1 RVSNFVLDPASPWYH
16 RWLALLSL
24 AVSYNYIFIVL
35 RGVFNRVQQSHFY
48 LWLGLDC
55 VCDCLYLA
63 DIYVGAHT
71 GYLEEGLPVTD
82 PHRLLRRYL
91 SQPSTKLDVLSS
103 LPTDL
108 LYLSPSVTTAGVWV
122 RFNRLL
128 KVRRVLEFF
137 DRTETRTSWPNL
149 FRVLQLVLYIL
160 VIIHWNACLFFAISK
175 ALGLGSDAW
184 VYPPR
189 DDACQLSPAEPYNY
203 SSEWD
208 QFHREYIYSFYWSA
222 LTLTTIGETPHPVLD
237 LEYAFV
243 TADFLVGVLVFATI
257 VGNVGSMIA
266 NMNAAR
272 SEFQQKMDGVKRYM
286 EFRRVGKQLEH
297 RVIRWFDYHW
307 CNKQSLDESAILA
320 SLPDKLRAEIAIHVH
335 FDTLRRVSIFRDCE
349 PGLLIELLLKLRLQ
363 VFSPGDYICRQGDI
377 GKEMYIVKRG
387 RLSVVAGDGRTV
399 FATLKEGCVFGE
411 VSLLNIPGNKT
422 GNRRTANVRSQG
434 YSDLFCLSKRDL
446 WAALDEYPEAR
457 DKLVQRGRDV
467 LRKDNLLDEAAVAR
481 AEEAQET
488 QAEQLARLAD
498 NVGCLQARLAR
509 LTAEFGSSQ
518 AKLKRRVAR
527 LETAAAAEVSSASST
542 GDLDRLSLPTPPPP
556 PMPPQ

>member
-272 SEFQQKMDGVKRYM
+272 SEFQQKMDGVSGVAMELLLVKRYM

-422 GNRRTANVRSQG
+422 GNRRTAKRTQPR
-434 YSDLFCLSKRDL
+434 LFGPVLPQQTGPL
-446 WAALDEYPEAR
+446 GGAR
-457 DKLVQRGRDV
+457 RRGRDV

-488 QAEQLARLAD
+488 QASSWLGWPT

-518 AKLKRRVAR
+518 AKLKRAVAR

-542 GDLDRLSLPTPPPP
+542 GILTGCHCRRRPP